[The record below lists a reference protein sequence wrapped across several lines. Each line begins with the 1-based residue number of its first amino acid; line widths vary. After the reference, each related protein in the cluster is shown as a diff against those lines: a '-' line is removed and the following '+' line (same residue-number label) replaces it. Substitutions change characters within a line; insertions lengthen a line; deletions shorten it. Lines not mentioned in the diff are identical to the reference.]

1 MKLLKDIDNK
11 YHRIFAFADMFY
23 EFLNHSDQSE
33 YQAAIEL
40 LKALAEENE
49 EAGRLPENAERYW
62 SMLEYKSVHNIGRLR
77 IKRYLSL
84 LANKKLRQK
93 YLEF

>member
-1 MKLLKDIDNK
+1 
-11 YHRIFAFADMFY
+11 MFY

-62 SMLEYKSVHNIGRLR
+62 SMLIT
-77 IKRYLSL
+77 
-84 LANKKLRQK
+84 
-93 YLEF
+93 